1 MARTCFT
8 LRVRPDRREEYRARH
23 RAVWPEMLE
32 ALRSAGWRN
41 YSLFLA
47 PDGLLVGYVEADDF
61 AAAQRAM
68 EATSVNPRW
77 QASMAELFEMPSGGR
92 ADTSMQVLEEVFHLD

>member
-1 MARTCFT
+1 MARTCFV
-8 LRVRPDRREEYRARH
+8 LHVRPDRRDEYRARH
-23 RAVWPEMLE
+23 RSVWPEMIE

-47 PDGLLVGYVEADDF
+47 ADGLLVGYVEADDF

-68 EATSVNPRW
+68 EATEVNSRW
-77 QASMAELFEMPSGGR
+77 QASVAELFEMPADSR
-92 ADTSMQVLEEVFHLD
+92 ADVSMQVLEEVFHLD